1 MATRRRLVA
10 ALVAAAATL
19 PAASAALADRD
30 NDPFSAFGRDWNH
43 VTQEEGDILAES
55 GRPRAW
61 SRDWE
66 RCATNDYRIVC
77 PGGYVTRW
85 AAYED
90 EANQR

>member
-1 MATRRRLVA
+1 MATRKHVIA
-10 ALVAAAATL
+10 AILAAAATL
-19 PAASAALADRD
+19 PAASGLLPDRD

-55 GRPRAW
+55 GRRNAD
-61 SRDWE
+61 SRDWM

-85 AAYED
+85 QAYED